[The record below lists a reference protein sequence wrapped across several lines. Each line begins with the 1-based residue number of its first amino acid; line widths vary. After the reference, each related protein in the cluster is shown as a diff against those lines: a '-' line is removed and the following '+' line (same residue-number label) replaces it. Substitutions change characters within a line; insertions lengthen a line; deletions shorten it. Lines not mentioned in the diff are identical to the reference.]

1 MTTLP
6 RPFVP
11 DAPPGLPNAGRTG
24 LTVFMAVATTLF
36 SLLLFAYAMRMR
48 EPDWQPIPH
57 PVLWWNTGAL
67 ALASIAMQRARRIGP
82 YRTMWLV
89 AGGVLAAVFVIGQ
102 LVAWQMLS
110 AAGETVTVNP
120 SNSFLYLLTGLHGL
134 HVLGGLAAWRDDRAT
149 PARGPVPPNGPSRAR
164 YWHFLLAVWLV
175 LLAAMQWLTP
185 GSSPP
190 SAGRYTEPRHD
201 RADGPH
207 RIRCRIVRG
216 AARRRAARRLAR
228 HRHRL
233 VVRPR
238 SLQGAVGKAMMWI
251 FLLSDTFVFS
261 SFLIGYMT
269 VRMSTTAPWPDT
281 AKVFASV
288 AAWKCRCC

>member
-57 PVLWWNTGAL
+57 PVLLWWNTGAL

-134 HVLGGLAAWRDDRAT
+134 HVLGGLAAWGVTIAQLRRADPFRPT
-149 PARGPVPPNGPSRAR
+149 GRRAMRALLAFPARGLARAAGGNAVADPGIVAAVCGPL
-164 YWHFLLAVWLV
+164 Y
-175 LLAAMQWLTP
+175 
-185 GSSPP
+185 
-190 SAGRYTEPRHD
+190 
-201 RADGPH
+201 
-207 RIRCRIVRG
+207 G
-216 AARRRAARRLAR
+216 AA
-228 HRHRL
+228 
-233 VVRPR
+233 P
-238 SLQGAVGKAMMWI
+238 
-251 FLLSDTFVFS
+251 
-261 SFLIGYMT
+261 
-269 VRMSTTAPWPDT
+269 
-281 AKVFASV
+281 
-288 AAWKCRCC
+288 